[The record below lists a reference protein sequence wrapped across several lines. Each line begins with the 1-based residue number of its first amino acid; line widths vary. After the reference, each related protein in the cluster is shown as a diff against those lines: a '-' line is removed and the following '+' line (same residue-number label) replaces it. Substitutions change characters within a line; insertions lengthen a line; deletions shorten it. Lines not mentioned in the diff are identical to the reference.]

1 MKKLLS
7 ACILSACAISA
18 SAKIDPE
25 VLALGEV
32 TYSACV
38 ACHGPDGKGVKTGPL
53 VMAPSLHDSDI
64 VKGDTQALALVV
76 LKGIKKENADYV
88 QQMLALQEALDDK
101 ALAAV
106 ITYVRHTF
114 AGAKDEVSAKQVSQ
128 WRKQFSKVPPAIAR
142 GDVDGILIGVAG
154 AERLVSDL
162 TWKVYTGKWSKL
174 PDFDA
179 LTPVENGE
187 KKALDRYWGDQIE
200 E

>member
-128 WRKQFSKVPPAIAR
+128 WRCPRTSAIALR
-142 GDVDGILIGVAG
+142 FAMQTTMGTPTC
-154 AERLVSDL
+154 S
-162 TWKVYTGKWSKL
+162 S
-174 PDFDA
+174 A
-179 LTPVENGE
+179 LTLAHRIDSG
-187 KKALDRYWGDQIE
+187 
-200 E
+200 